1 MSVLYIKEQGAVLQ
15 KRSERLAV
23 TKNGQTLLEIPFANI
38 ENIAIIG
45 NVQVTTQV
53 LHVLMERGIDVSYF
67 SFSGK
72 FYGQTASDKSKNIFL
87 RFAQYALYNDI
98 DRRLGVAKV
107 IVANKIQNQISMIN
121 HHRWQEEQHDW
132 KDDINKMQQLQSS
145 LITKTTSNEIMG
157 IEGMCSNIYFGAFG
171 YMFHCDFEFNGRNRR
186 PPKDPINVLISL
198 GYTLLTKEV
207 SSVLDA
213 ESFEMYLGFLHGIR
227 YGRKSLPLDIVEE
240 FRQPVID
247 MFVINICN
255 KRIINR
261 YDFSYEEDAIVLNED
276 GFKKFCK
283 EFEDLMTGKKGGL
296 NYRNIIKQ
304 QVLHLKRMILKNE
317 EYVPF
322 SMEVKTD
329 VFGEL

>member
-1 MSVLYIKEQGAVLQ
+1 MSVLYIKEQGAVVQ

-23 TKNGQTLLEIPFANI
+23 TKNSKTLLEIPFANI
-38 ENIAIIG
+38 ENVAIIG
-45 NVQVTTQV
+45 NVQITTQV

-72 FYGQTASDKSKNIFL
+72 FYGQTASDQSKNIFL
-87 RFAQYALYNDI
+87 RFSQYALYNDI
-98 DRRLGVAKV
+98 DKRLNIAKI
-107 IVANKIQNQISMIN
+107 IVDNKIQNQISMIN
-121 HHRWQEEQHDW
+121 NHRWKEEQHDW
-132 KDDINKMQQLQSS
+132 RDDIIKMKQLQNS
-145 LITKTTSNEIMG
+145 LSDKKTSNEIMG
-157 IEGMCSNIYFGAFG
+157 VEGMCSNIYFGAFG
-171 YMFHCDFEFNGRNRR
+171 YMFHCDFEFHGRNRR

-213 ESFEMYLGFLHGIR
+213 ESFEMYLGFLHGIK

-247 MFVINICN
+247 RFVINICN

-261 YDFSYEEDAIVLNED
+261 YDFSNEEDTIVLNED

-283 EFEDLMTGKKGGL
+283 EFEDWITGKVGGL
-296 NYRNIIKQ
+296 NYRSLIKQ
-304 QVLHLKRMILKNE
+304 QVSNLKRMVLKNE
-317 EYVPF
+317 KYVPY
-322 SMEVKTD
+322 SMEVKKH
-329 VFGEL
+329 VSGEL